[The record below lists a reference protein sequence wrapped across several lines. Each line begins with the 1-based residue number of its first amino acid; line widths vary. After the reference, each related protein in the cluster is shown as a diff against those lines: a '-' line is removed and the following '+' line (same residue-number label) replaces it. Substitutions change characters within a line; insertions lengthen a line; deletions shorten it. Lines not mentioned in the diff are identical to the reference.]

1 MRNPLILAAS
11 MIAAAATASTP
22 VMGWSSWNSFRVD
35 ISDLELQEP
44 AGVRDLVARQR
55 GIIT

>member
-1 MRNPLILAAS
+1 MT
-11 MIAAAATASTP
+11 AAAATASTL

>member
-11 MIAAAATASTP
+11 MTAAAATASTL

>member
-1 MRNPLILAAS
+1 MQNPLILAAS
-11 MIAAAATASTP
+11 MTAAAATASTP

-35 ISDLELQEP
+35 ISDLELQGP